1 MVTEKACIRK
11 TSVVM
16 AASWRPNERLAFVF
30 GRHELFHGDRG
41 ACFARNHSVIDDSL

>member
-1 MVTEKACIRK
+1 MVTEKGLYQRY
-11 TSVVM
+11 SVGM

-41 ACFARNHSVIDDSL
+41 ACFARNHSIIDDSL